1 MPGFIAES
9 LPPTACLYP
18 APGTAIAAEDGE
30 VLLTILRPE
39 VNLAL
44 WHRPIPDG
52 FTATLAPLLAHAPF
66 CAEAEGV
73 VGEATDTLAARLPCP
88 APLDLLLD
96 IRRLAVAFSVLAEA
110 QGRARLRL
118 EAITGPG
125 CPRWHADA
133 VGLRMLCTY
142 RGAGTQW
149 LCREG
154 GAAVARTLPPGP
166 QRVAGQIAPGTVAVL
181 KGEGF
186 PGNAG
191 HGCIHRSPPAGTGGQ
206 ARLLLCIDEPGR
218 IPLP

>member
-1 MPGFIAES
+1 MPGFIIET
-9 LPPTACLYP
+9 LPPTASLYP
-18 APGTAIAAEDGE
+18 APATVIAAEEGE

-44 WHRPIPDG
+44 WQRPIPGD
-52 FTATLAPLLAHAPF
+52 FTSMLAALMAHAPF
-66 CAEAEGV
+66 CAEAEGIV
-73 VGEATDTLAARLPCP
+73 AEATDALAARLPAP

-96 IRRLAVAFSVLAEA
+96 IRRLAVAFSVLTESE
-110 QGRARLRL
+110 GRARLRL

-125 CPRWHADA
+125 CSRWHADA

-154 GAAVARTLPPGP
+154 GAALARTLPEGP
-166 QRVAGQIAPGTVAVL
+166 QRAAAQIAPGTVAVL

-191 HGCIHRSPPAGTGGQ
+191 HGCIHRSPPGGTGGQ

-218 IPLP
+218 IPLS